1 VAKIIKRLRDFIDI
15 HPDSKIVVCGC
26 GISLLDFKE
35 HHQKFITIG
44 VNDVPQLFDPTY
56 LLITDSPHRFNLKR
70 QSFINSS
77 GANHLFTCAKGW
89 RHPNMVHFD
98 LGEKGKTSI
107 SHPDRIDHF
116 VNSPYVAL
124 GLAYRLGA
132 RKIGMI
138 GVDFTD
144 GHFYNPRD
152 GSHPVI
158 KMNYLKRV
166 NSSYQLMLKTL
177 KDGGAELYNLSQIS
191 KLDLPKITIDE
202 FEKL

>member
-1 VAKIIKRLRDFIDI
+1 MAKLIKRLRDFIDS
-15 HPDSKIVVCGC
+15 HPDSKMVICGC
-26 GISLLDFKE
+26 GVSLLDFKE

-56 LLITDSPHRFNLKR
+56 LLITDVPHRFNVKR
-70 QSFINSS
+70 QSIINAS
-77 GANHLFTCAKGW
+77 NTKYLFTCAKGW
-89 RHPNMVHFD
+89 RHPNLVHFD
-98 LGEKGKTSI
+98 LGAKGKTSI

-116 VNSPYVAL
+116 VNSPYVAV

-132 RKIGMI
+132 RKIGLV

-158 KMNYLKRV
+158 KMNYLNRV
-166 NSSYQLMLKTL
+166 NSSYQLMLKSL
-177 KDGGAELYNLSQIS
+177 REGGAELYNLSKIS
-191 KLDLPKITIDE
+191 RLDLPKMTIEE